1 MFFAGRRDFLF
12 GLLLLYQAPRGCG
25 FEPVL
30 TESGYVHRSEDVC
43 YRVQLSLHLL
53 SKAIVFCE
61 DCTKLLQVEEA
72 STMTDILLPSSV
84 TTPTLLFLEPRV
96 PAPSK
101 GATSSVQPSFWTNR
115 QKIRTPEQFSST
127 AKELYSTVLNA
138 THIPK
143 GAIMGKLEGKVAVIT
158 GGSSG
163 IGAATAKRFV
173 KAGAH
178 VVIAGRQEKELK
190 EAAAFIEIN
199 VTTVAGDVSRLEDLD
214 RLYAVVKEKHGH
226 IDILFA
232 NAGAGTI
239 APLEVAT
246 EAHFDQTFDVN
257 VKGLFFTVQKA
268 LPLFKD
274 GGSIILTSSVTNV
287 LGSPGFSAC
296 AASKAAV
303 RSFARAWTMELKDRK
318 IRVNSMSPGPTDTG
332 ALEKTTGLTAEQAKQ
347 AAAQYATQIPMGRR
361 GKPEELAA
369 AVTFLASD
377 ESSFITG
384 VDLAVDG
391 GMAQV

>member
-1 MFFAGRRDFLF
+1 LEKKHKFNIKNNEKQRRKHMSDKHGQKLAG
-12 GLLLLYQAPRGCG
+12 
-25 FEPVL
+25 
-30 TESGYVHRSEDVC
+30 
-43 YRVQLSLHLL
+43 
-53 SKAIVFCE
+53 
-61 DCTKLLQVEEA
+61 
-72 STMTDILLPSSV
+72 
-84 TTPTLLFLEPRV
+84 
-96 PAPSK
+96 
-101 GATSSVQPSFWTNR
+101 
-115 QKIRTPEQFSST
+115 KI
-127 AKELYSTVLNA
+127 
-138 THIPK
+138 
-143 GAIMGKLEGKVAVIT
+143 AVIT

-163 IGAATAKRFV
+163 IGLATAKRFV
-173 KAGAH
+173 EEGAH

-190 EAAAFIEIN
+190 EAAAFLERN

-239 APLEVAT
+239 ATLAEAT
-246 EAHFDQTFDVN
+246 EKHFDQTFDVN
-257 VKGLFFTVQKA
+257 VKGTFFTVQKA

-287 LGSPGFSAC
+287 LGSPGFSAY

-303 RSFARAWTMELKDRK
+303 RNFARAWTMELKDRK

-347 AAAQYATQIPMGRR
+347 AAAQYASQIPMGRR
-361 GKPEELAA
+361 VKPEEIAA
-369 AVTFLASD
+369 AVLFLACD

-384 VDLAVDG
+384 IDLPVDG
-391 GMAQV
+391 GLAQV